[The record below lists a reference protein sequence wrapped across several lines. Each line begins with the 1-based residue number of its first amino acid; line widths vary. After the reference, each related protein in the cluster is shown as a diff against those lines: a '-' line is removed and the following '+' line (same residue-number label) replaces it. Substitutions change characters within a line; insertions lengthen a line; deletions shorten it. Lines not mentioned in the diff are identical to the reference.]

1 MANAEAETRE
11 FSGEEIGDVNDVGGD
26 ELGGAAFDV
35 SDLGEEGGP
44 ACVWVFGGKGTEEEC
59 AGDGPAPVWFVLLF
73 SGECLEGSRDGV
85 IAKSLDGLGKVDGG
99 GVEVALGGAYR
110 WAYI

>member
-35 SDLGEEGGP
+35 GDLGEEGGP
-44 ACVWVFGGKGTEEEC
+44 ACVWIFGGEGAEEEG
-59 AGDGPAPVWFVLLF
+59 AGDGPSSVWFVLLF
-73 SGECLEGSRDGV
+73 SGECLEGSCDG
-85 IAKSLDGLGKVDGG
+85 ITAESLDGLG
-99 GVEVALGGAYR
+99 
-110 WAYI
+110 